1 MRVHQPAP
9 NHGVMDPGLATYAI
23 RIKGQLGDAALSAFP
38 ALRSRHD
45 GAETVLVGDLDQA
58 ALYGVVSEIEALGLD
73 LIEIRQLAADRNTA
87 ESEDGR

>member
-1 MRVHQPAP
+1 
-9 NHGVMDPGLATYAI
+9 
-23 RIKGQLGDAALSAFP
+23 
-38 ALRSRHD
+38 
-45 GAETVLVGDLDQA
+45 VLVGDLDQA